1 MINVKD
7 LLDKRTQYAILRQQD
22 MWLEEIINSET
33 QEEIFFIALDSFV
46 SSEES
51 KQKKEFLMKFQR

>member
-7 LLDKRTQYAILRQQD
+7 LLDKRAQYAILRQQD

-51 KQKKEFLMKFQR
+51 K